1 VKILETARLSLRRI
15 CTDDAAFIL
24 ELVNEPSWLR
34 FIGDRD
40 VRTPDQARAYILK
53 GPMAMYERVGFGLY
67 LCELKESGVAIGIC
81 GLVKREGLADV
92 DIGFA
97 FLPRYWGQGYARE
110 AAEAVLRYGRE
121 TLGLNRI
128 VAITTS
134 DNVSSI
140 RLLEGIGLAF
150 ERMIRLPGDNAEINL
165 FSVETS

>member
-1 VKILETARLSLRRI
+1 VAALHRRPGRG
-15 CTDDAAFIL
+15 AA
-24 ELVNEPSWLR
+24 PPR
-34 FIGDRD
+34 PR
-40 VRTPDQARAYILK
+40 P
-53 GPMAMYERVGFGLY
+53 PP
-67 LCELKESGVAIGIC
+67 
-81 GLVKREGLADV
+81 KRPAGV